1 MRLRTD
7 TRGRAG
13 RRRPGRLGRLAAVC
27 GAGIRAGAPGSGR
40 RRGSL
45 ARSEGRASNPAADAR
60 GWLRAGARRATAGL
74 LLLALGLAALAE
86 PAAKPSVT
94 VGSKK
99 FTESVILGEA
109 LTLLLADAG
118 FPVTQRSAL
127 GGTRI
132 LWGALLSG
140 EIDVYPE
147 YTGTLL
153 REILADQRLDD
164 TQALRAALARR
175 GITMSAPLGFENT
188 YAIAVTA
195 ETAERLDLE
204 TLSDLRAHPEL
215 RFGFSNEFLDRGD
228 GWPGL
233 KRRYGLPHAR
243 VQGLDH
249 DLAYRGIAS
258 GRIDATVAYT
268 TDAEIA
274 RYGLHT
280 LADDLGYFDDYQAV
294 LLYRSDLAQR
304 APEAVRLLQRFEGAV
319 SEPAMAALNG
329 MVKLDG
335 ASEREAA
342 AQLLADRLGLAVEP
356 APSGLWQRLRERT
369 LEHLGLVSVSLSA
382 AILVAVPL
390 GIVAARRPRLGQALL
405 GLTGVLQTVPSLAL
419 FVFLIPLLGIGWP
432 PSVAALFVYSLLPIV
447 RNTHAGLTDIPRPI
461 RESADVVGLTP
472 NARLRLVEL
481 PLAARSI
488 LAGIKTS
495 AVLNVGTATLAAL
508 IGAGGYGQPI
518 LTGIRLD
525 DLGLIMEGAV
535 PAALLALAFQALF
548 ELGER
553 WVVPR
558 GLRLKPASD

>member
-1 MRLRTD
+1 MI
-7 TRGRAG
+7 
-13 RRRPGRLGRLAAVC
+13 V
-27 GAGIRAGAPGSGR
+27 
-40 RRGSL
+40 
-45 ARSEGRASNPAADAR
+45 
-60 GWLRAGARRATAGL
+60 GL
-74 LLLALGLAALAE
+74 LLSVFALTALAE
-86 PAAKPSVT
+86 PASKAPVT

-99 FTESVILGEA
+99 FTESVILGDA
-109 LTLLLADAG
+109 LSLLLADAG
-118 FPVTQRSAL
+118 IAVRQWAAL

-147 YTGTLL
+147 YSGTLL
-153 REILADQRLDD
+153 REILADQRLDGLD
-164 TQALRAALARR
+164 ALRTALAER
-175 GITMSAPLGFENT
+175 GVSMSEPLGFENT

-195 ETAERLDLE
+195 DTAQRLGLERI
-204 TLSDLRAHPEL
+204 SDLRSYPDL

-233 KRRYGLPHAR
+233 KRRYRLPQTR

-258 GRIDATVAYT
+258 GRIDATVVYT
-268 TDAEIA
+268 TDAEIE
-274 RYGLHT
+274 RYGLT
-280 LADDLGYFDDYQAV
+280 QLADDLGYFDDYQAV
-294 LLYRSDLAQR
+294 LLYRSDLATR
-304 APEAVRLLQRFEGAV
+304 APEAVQQLQRFEGAI
-319 SEPAMAALNG
+319 SESAMAALNG

-335 ASEREAA
+335 ASEQEAA
-342 AQLLADRLGLAVEP
+342 AQLLTDRLRVEVAVERT
-356 APSGLWQRLRERT
+356 SFWQRLLERT
-369 LEHLGLVSVSLSA
+369 LQHLGLVSVSLTA

-390 GIVAARRPRLGQALL
+390 GIVAARRPRLGQLLL

-419 FVFLIPLLGIGWP
+419 FVFLIPLLGIGWL
-432 PSVAALFVYSLLPIV
+432 PSVAALFIYSLLPIV
-447 RNTHAGLTDIPRPI
+447 RNTHAGLSDIPGPI
-461 RESADVVGLTP
+461 RESADVIGLTP

-525 DLGLIMEGAV
+525 DTALIMQGAV
-535 PAALLALAFQALF
+535 PAALLALAFQGLF

-558 GLRLKPASD
+558 GLRLNSPDGP